1 MNAPHSR
8 AIHFAYEILAL
19 GLLWLGFSGK
29 IDPLHLSFGVISIAI
44 VVAMTR
50 TLVVALSDDHENAA
64 VGRLHLGRA
73 LAYPYWLSWQIMVA
87 NFQVARMILS
97 PKLPINPAIL
107 RFNSA
112 LPGALPKVV
121 LGNSITLT
129 PGTFTLDIDGD
140 SFLVHAISPQT
151 AQGVIDGSMQQ
162 KVAALFSDRLEEE
175 PGVELSFSVS
185 KPRWK
190 AAPWTM

>member
-1 MNAPHSR
+1 MTAPHSR

-29 IDPLHLSFGVISIAI
+29 LDALHLTFGAISIAI
-44 VVAMTR
+44 VVVMTR
-50 TLVVALSDDHENAA
+50 TLIVSLSDEQENAA
-64 VGRLHLGRA
+64 VGKLHLGRA
-73 LAYPYWLSWQIMVA
+73 LAYPFWLSWQILVA

-97 PKLPINPAIL
+97 PRLPINPAIL
-107 RFNSA
+107 RFDA
-112 LPGALPKVV
+112 PLPGALPKVV

-140 SFLVHAISPQT
+140 SFLVHAISMRT

-162 KVAALFSDRLEEE
+162 KVAALFNDWLEQD
-175 PGVELSFSVS
+175 PRVEVARSVAN
-185 KPRWK
+185 PRWE
-190 AAPWTM
+190 AAPWTT